1 MYKIYRNYVEKLN
14 PSLSFQEK
22 EKIVS
27 SLIEK
32 KIVDLDEEPEMWKEC
47 ESLEDARKELSYLET
62 YVSKISGPVHGY
74 GIEQYYIVQ
83 ENKDTVDVIDVSKWQ
98 QYDIIEIGSEYMF
111 SAIGLGDL
119 AEYMNDEIRED
130 MHTNFEDYNTDGEWL
145 TEYVNRDPD
154 FEDLLR
160 QEFNVLD
167 M

>member
-1 MYKIYRNYVEKLN
+1 MYKIYRNDVETLN
-14 PSLSFQEK
+14 PSFK
-22 EKIVS
+22 EKREIVS
-27 SLIEK
+27 CLI
-32 KIVDLDEEPEMWKEC
+32 DNRLANLDEEPEMWREC

-74 GIEQYYIVQ
+74 KIEQYYLVE

-98 QYDIIEIGSEYMF
+98 QYDIIEIGSEYIF

-130 MHTNFEDYNTDGEWL
+130 MHTNFENYNTDGEWL

>member
-1 MYKIYRNYVEKLN
+1 MYKICRNYVEKLN
-14 PSLSFQEK
+14 PSFQEK

-32 KIVDLDEEPEMWKEC
+32 KSVDLDEEPEMWKEC

-83 ENKDTVDVIDVSKWQ
+83 ENKDTVDIIDVSNWNQ
-98 QYDIIEIGSEYMF
+98 FDIIKIGSEYIF
-111 SAIGLGDL
+111 SAVGLGDIV
-119 AEYMNDEIRED
+119 EYMNFKIRED

-145 TEYVNRDPD
+145 TEYVNRDPG

-160 QEFNVLD
+160 QEFNILD

>member
-1 MYKIYRNYVEKLN
+1 MYKIYRNEVERLN
-14 PSLSFQEK
+14 PSFNEK
-22 EKIVS
+22 EEMIS
-27 SLIEK
+27 SLIDK
-32 KIVDLDEEPEMWKEC
+32 RLVYLDEEPEMWREC
-47 ESLEDARKELSYLET
+47 ETLEDARKELSYLET

-74 GIEQYYIVQ
+74 KIEQYYIAK

-98 QYDIIEIGSEYMF
+98 QYDIIEIGSEYIF
-111 SAIGLGDL
+111 SAVGLGDL

-130 MHTNFEDYNTDGEWL
+130 MHTNFEDYNTEGEWL

>member
-1 MYKIYRNYVEKLN
+1 MYKIYRNDVETLN
-14 PSLSFQEK
+14 PSFKEK
-22 EKIVS
+22 EEIVS
-27 SLIEK
+27 CLIDNRL
-32 KIVDLDEEPEMWKEC
+32 VNLDEEPEMWRKC

-74 GIEQYYIVQ
+74 KTEQYYIAE

-98 QYDIIEIGSEYMF
+98 QYDIIEIGSEYIF

-130 MHTNFEDYNTDGEWL
+130 MHTNFSDYNTDGEWL

-160 QEFNVLD
+160 QEFYVLD

>member
-1 MYKIYRNYVEKLN
+1 MYKIYRNDVETLN
-14 PSLSFQEK
+14 PSFKEK
-22 EKIVS
+22 EEIVS
-27 SLIEK
+27 CLIDNRL
-32 KIVDLDEEPEMWKEC
+32 VNLDEEPEMWRKC

-74 GIEQYYIVQ
+74 KIEQYYIAE

-98 QYDIIEIGSEYMF
+98 QYDIIEIGSEYIF

-130 MHTNFEDYNTDGEWL
+130 MHTNFSDYNTDGEWL

-160 QEFNVLD
+160 QEFYVLD

>member
-1 MYKIYRNYVEKLN
+1 MYKIYRNDVETLN
-14 PSLSFQEK
+14 PSFK
-22 EKIVS
+22 EKRRNVS
-27 SLIEK
+27 CLI
-32 KIVDLDEEPEMWKEC
+32 DNRLANLDEEPEMWREC

-74 GIEQYYIVQ
+74 KIEQYYIAE

-98 QYDIIEIGSEYMF
+98 QYDIIEIGSEYIF

>member
-1 MYKIYRNYVEKLN
+1 MYKIYRNDVETLN
-14 PSLSFQEK
+14 PSFKEK
-22 EKIVS
+22 EEIVHC
-27 SLIEK
+27 LIDNRL
-32 KIVDLDEEPEMWKEC
+32 VNLDEEPEMWREC

-74 GIEQYYIVQ
+74 KIEQYYIAK

-98 QYDIIEIGSEYMF
+98 QYDIVEIGSEYNF

-130 MHTNFEDYNTDGEWL
+130 MHTNFEDYNADGEWL
-145 TEYVNRDPD
+145 TEYVNRDPG

>member
-1 MYKIYRNYVEKLN
+1 MYKIYRNDVETLN
-14 PSLSFQEK
+14 PSFK
-22 EKIVS
+22 EKGEIVS
-27 SLIEK
+27 CLI
-32 KIVDLDEEPEMWKEC
+32 DNRLANLDEEPEMWREC

-74 GIEQYYIVQ
+74 KIEQYYMRE

-98 QYDIIEIGSEYMF
+98 QYDIIEIGSEYIF

>member
-1 MYKIYRNYVEKLN
+1 MYKIYRNDVETLN
-14 PSLSFQEK
+14 PSFKEK
-22 EKIVS
+22 EEIVS
-27 SLIEK
+27 CLIDNRL
-32 KIVDLDEEPEMWKEC
+32 VNLDEEPEMWRKC

-74 GIEQYYIVQ
+74 KIEQYYIAE

-98 QYDIIEIGSEYMF
+98 QYDIIEIGSEYIF

-130 MHTNFEDYNTDGEWL
+130 MHTNFSNYTTDGEWL

-160 QEFNVLD
+160 QEFYVLD

>member
-1 MYKIYRNYVEKLN
+1 MYKIYRNYIEKLN
-14 PSLSFQEK
+14 PSFQEK
-22 EKIVS
+22 EEIVS

-32 KIVDLDEEPEMWKEC
+32 RVSIWTKPEMWKEC

-74 GIEQYYIVQ
+74 KIEQYYIAK

-98 QYDIIEIGSEYMF
+98 QYDIIEIGSEYIF

-119 AEYMNDEIRED
+119 AEYMNNKIRED

-160 QEFNVLD
+160 QEFNILD

>member
-1 MYKIYRNYVEKLN
+1 MYKIYRNGVETLN
-14 PSLSFQEK
+14 PSFPKK
-22 EKIVS
+22 EEIVS

-32 KIVDLDEEPEMWKEC
+32 KIVDLDEEPEMWREC

-74 GIEQYYIVQ
+74 KIEQYYIAK

-98 QYDIIEIGSEYMF
+98 QYDIISIGSEYIF
-111 SAIGLGDL
+111 SSIKLCDL
-119 AEYMNDEIRED
+119 SEYMDDEIRED

-160 QEFNVLD
+160 QEFNILD

>member
-1 MYKIYRNYVEKLN
+1 MYKIYRNEVEKLN
-14 PSLSFQEK
+14 PSFQEK
-22 EKIVS
+22 EEIVY

-32 KIVDLDEEPEMWKEC
+32 KIVDLDEEPEMWREC

-74 GIEQYYIVQ
+74 KIEQYYIAK

-98 QYDIIEIGSEYMF
+98 QYDIIEIGTKYIF
-111 SAIGLGDL
+111 SSIKLSDI
-119 AEYMNDEIRED
+119 AEYMDDEIRED
-130 MHTNFEDYNTDGEWL
+130 MHTNFKDYNTDGEL
-145 TEYVNRDPD
+145 LMEYVNRDPD

-160 QEFNVLD
+160 QEFNILD

>member
-1 MYKIYRNYVEKLN
+1 MYKIYRNDVETLN
-14 PSLSFQEK
+14 PSFK
-22 EKIVS
+22 EKGEIVS
-27 SLIEK
+27 CLI
-32 KIVDLDEEPEMWKEC
+32 DNRLANLDEEPEMWREC

-74 GIEQYYIVQ
+74 KIEQYYIAE

-98 QYDIIEIGSEYMF
+98 QYDIIEIGSEYIF
-111 SAIGLGDL
+111 SDIGLGDL

>member
-1 MYKIYRNYVEKLN
+1 MYKIYRNDVETLN
-14 PSLSFQEK
+14 PSFKEK
-22 EKIVS
+22 EEIVS
-27 SLIEK
+27 CLIDNRL
-32 KIVDLDEEPEMWKEC
+32 VNLDEEPEMWRKC

-62 YVSKISGPVHGY
+62 YVSKISGPVHGCK
-74 GIEQYYIVQ
+74 IEQYYIAE

-98 QYDIIEIGSEYMF
+98 QYDIIEIGSEYIF

-130 MHTNFEDYNTDGEWL
+130 MHTNFSDYNTDGEWL

>member
-1 MYKIYRNYVEKLN
+1 MYKIYRNEVEKLN
-14 PSLSFQEK
+14 PSFQEK
-22 EKIVS
+22 EEIVS

-32 KIVDLDEEPEMWKEC
+32 KIVDLDEEPEMWREC

-74 GIEQYYIVQ
+74 KIEQYYIAK

-98 QYDIIEIGSEYMF
+98 QYDIIEIGSEYIF
-111 SAIGLGDL
+111 SAIELGDL
-119 AEYMNDEIRED
+119 AEYMNDEICED

-160 QEFNVLD
+160 QEFNILD

>member
-1 MYKIYRNYVEKLN
+1 MYKIYRNDVETLN
-14 PSLSFQEK
+14 PSFKEK
-22 EKIVS
+22 EEIVS
-27 SLIEK
+27 CLIDNRL
-32 KIVDLDEEPEMWKEC
+32 VNLDEEPEMWRKC
-47 ESLEDARKELSYLET
+47 ERLEDARKELSYLET

-74 GIEQYYIVQ
+74 KIEQYYIAE

-98 QYDIIEIGSEYMF
+98 QYDIIEIGSEYIF

-130 MHTNFEDYNTDGEWL
+130 MHTNFEDYNTDEEWL

>member
-22 EKIVS
+22 EEIVF

-83 ENKDTVDVIDVSKWQ
+83 ENKDTVDIIDVSNWNQ
-98 QYDIIEIGSEYMF
+98 FDIIEIGSEYIF
-111 SAIGLGDL
+111 SAVGLGDIV
-119 AEYMNDEIRED
+119 EYMNDKIHED

-160 QEFNVLD
+160 QEFNILD

>member
-1 MYKIYRNYVEKLN
+1 MYKIYRNHVEKLN

-22 EKIVS
+22 EEIVS

-74 GIEQYYIVQ
+74 GLEQYYIVQ
-83 ENKDTVDVIDVSKWQ
+83 ENKDTVDIIDVSNWNQ
-98 QYDIIEIGSEYMF
+98 FDIIETGSEYIF
-111 SAIGLGDL
+111 SAVGLGDIV
-119 AEYMNDEIRED
+119 EYMNDKIRED
-130 MHTNFEDYNTDGEWL
+130 MHTNSEDYNTDGEWL

-154 FEDLLR
+154 FADLLR

>member
-1 MYKIYRNYVEKLN
+1 MYKIYRNDVETLN
-14 PSLSFQEK
+14 PSFK
-22 EKIVS
+22 EKGEIVS
-27 SLIEK
+27 CLI
-32 KIVDLDEEPEMWKEC
+32 DNRLANLDEEPEMWREC

-74 GIEQYYIVQ
+74 KIEQYYIAE
-83 ENKDTVDVIDVSKWQ
+83 ENKDTLDVIDVSKWQ
-98 QYDIIEIGSEYMF
+98 QYDIIEIGSEYIF

>member
-1 MYKIYRNYVEKLN
+1 MYKIYRNDVETLN
-14 PSLSFQEK
+14 PSFKEK

-27 SLIEK
+27 CLIANRL
-32 KIVDLDEEPEMWKEC
+32 VNLDEEPEMWREC

-74 GIEQYYIVQ
+74 KIEQYYIAK

-98 QYDIIEIGSEYMF
+98 QYDIIEIGSEYIL
-111 SAIGLGDL
+111 SAVGLGDL

>member
-1 MYKIYRNYVEKLN
+1 MYKIYRNDVETLN
-14 PSLSFQEK
+14 PSFKEK
-22 EKIVS
+22 EEIVS
-27 SLIEK
+27 CLIDNRL
-32 KIVDLDEEPEMWKEC
+32 VNLDEEPEMWRKC

-74 GIEQYYIVQ
+74 KIEQYYIAE

-98 QYDIIEIGSEYMF
+98 QYDIIEIGSEYIF

-130 MHTNFEDYNTDGEWL
+130 MHTNFSDYNTDGEWL

>member
-1 MYKIYRNYVEKLN
+1 MYKIYRNDVETLN
-14 PSLSFQEK
+14 PSFK
-22 EKIVS
+22 EKREIVS
-27 SLIEK
+27 CLI
-32 KIVDLDEEPEMWKEC
+32 DNRLANLDEEPEMWREC

-74 GIEQYYIVQ
+74 KIEQYYIAE

-98 QYDIIEIGSEYMF
+98 QYDIIEIGSEYIF

>member
-1 MYKIYRNYVEKLN
+1 MYKIYRNDVETLN
-14 PSLSFQEK
+14 PSFKGK
-22 EKIVS
+22 EEIVS
-27 SLIEK
+27 CLIDNRL
-32 KIVDLDEEPEMWKEC
+32 INLDEEPEMWREC

-74 GIEQYYIVQ
+74 KIEQYYIAE

-98 QYDIIEIGSEYMF
+98 QYDIIKIGSEYIF

>member
-1 MYKIYRNYVEKLN
+1 MYKIYRNDVETLN
-14 PSLSFQEK
+14 PSFKEK
-22 EKIVS
+22 EEIVHC
-27 SLIEK
+27 LIDNRL
-32 KIVDLDEEPEMWKEC
+32 VNLDEEPEMWREC

-74 GIEQYYIVQ
+74 KIEQYYIAE

-98 QYDIIEIGSEYMF
+98 QYDIIEIGSEYIF

-119 AEYMNDEIRED
+119 AED

>member
-1 MYKIYRNYVEKLN
+1 MYKIYRNDVETLN
-14 PSLSFQEK
+14 PSFKEK
-22 EKIVS
+22 EEIVS
-27 SLIEK
+27 CLIANRL
-32 KIVDLDEEPEMWKEC
+32 VNLDEEPEMWREC

-62 YVSKISGPVHGY
+62 YVSKKSGPVHGY
-74 GIEQYYIVQ
+74 KIEQYYIAK

-98 QYDIIEIGSEYMF
+98 QYDIIEIGSEYIL
-111 SAIGLGDL
+111 SAVGLGDL

>member
-1 MYKIYRNYVEKLN
+1 MYKIYRNDVETLN
-14 PSLSFQEK
+14 PSFKEK
-22 EKIVS
+22 EEIVS
-27 SLIEK
+27 FLIDNRL
-32 KIVDLDEEPEMWKEC
+32 VNLDEEPEMWREC

-74 GIEQYYIVQ
+74 KIEQYYIAK

-98 QYDIIEIGSEYMF
+98 QYDIIEIGSEYIF
-111 SAIGLGDL
+111 SAVGLGDL

-130 MHTNFEDYNTDGEWL
+130 MHTNFEDYNTEGEWL
-145 TEYVNRDPD
+145 TEYVNRNPD

>member
-1 MYKIYRNYVEKLN
+1 MYKIYRNDVETLN
-14 PSLSFQEK
+14 PSFK
-22 EKIVS
+22 EKGEIVS
-27 SLIEK
+27 CLI
-32 KIVDLDEEPEMWKEC
+32 DNRLANLDEEPEMWREC

-62 YVSKISGPVHGY
+62 YVSKISGPVHCY
-74 GIEQYYIVQ
+74 KIEQYYIAE

-98 QYDIIEIGSEYMF
+98 QYDIIEIGSEYIF

>member
-1 MYKIYRNYVEKLN
+1 MYKIYRNEVEKLN
-14 PSLSFQEK
+14 PSFQERG
-22 EKIVS
+22 EIVS

-32 KIVDLDEEPEMWKEC
+32 KIVDLDEEPEMWREC

-83 ENKDTVDVIDVSKWQ
+83 ENKDTVDIIDVSNWNQ
-98 QYDIIEIGSEYMF
+98 FDIIGIGSEYIF
-111 SAIGLGDL
+111 SAVGLGDL
-119 AEYMNDEIRED
+119 VEYMNDKIRED

-160 QEFNVLD
+160 QEFNILD

>member
-1 MYKIYRNYVEKLN
+1 MYKIYRNDVETLN
-14 PSLSFQEK
+14 PQFK
-22 EKIVS
+22 EKGEIVS
-27 SLIEK
+27 CLI
-32 KIVDLDEEPEMWKEC
+32 DNRLANLDQEPEMWREC

-74 GIEQYYIVQ
+74 KIEQYYIAE

-98 QYDIIEIGSEYMF
+98 QYDIIEIGSEYIF

>member
-1 MYKIYRNYVEKLN
+1 MYKIYRNEVEKLN
-14 PSLSFQEK
+14 PSFQEK
-22 EKIVS
+22 GETIS

-32 KIVDLDEEPEMWKEC
+32 KLVDLDEEPEMWREC

-74 GIEQYYIVQ
+74 KIEQYYIAK
-83 ENKDTVDVIDVSKWQ
+83 EDKDTVDVIDVSKWQ
-98 QYDIIEIGSEYMF
+98 QYDIIEIGSEYIF
-111 SAIGLGDL
+111 SAIELGDL

-130 MHTNFEDYNTDGEWL
+130 MHTNFEAYNNDEEWL
-145 TEYVNRDPD
+145 EEYINRDPD

-160 QEFNVLD
+160 QEFNILD

>member
-1 MYKIYRNYVEKLN
+1 MYKIYRNDVETLN
-14 PSLSFQEK
+14 PSFKEK
-22 EKIVS
+22 EEIVS
-27 SLIEK
+27 CLIDNRL
-32 KIVDLDEEPEMWKEC
+32 VNLYEEPEMWREC

-74 GIEQYYIVQ
+74 KIEQYYIAK

-98 QYDIIEIGSEYMF
+98 QYDIIEIGSEYIF
-111 SAIGLGDL
+111 SAVGLGDL

-130 MHTNFEDYNTDGEWL
+130 MHTNFEDYNTDVEWL